1 MSEQMPFHILLW
13 FWLCAYHKV
22 FYQILQFSYIV
33 EVIFTILGLML
44 VASRKED
51 MVSFLTLNKN
61 EVPNHLPTQF
71 VHKALLA
78 EPT

>member
-1 MSEQMPFHILLW
+1 
-13 FWLCAYHKV
+13 
-22 FYQILQFSYIV
+22 
-33 EVIFTILGLML
+33 ML